1 MVCIFLTIKDLSD
14 QIKSIRGMPTLL
26 PDELA
31 KWQFVE
37 SKIKQIMNAYAFREI
52 RTPLIER
59 TELFQRT
66 IGENTDVVTKEMYSF
81 TDRKD
86 QSLTLRPEATAGV
99 IRAGIEHSLFYNQT
113 QKLWSMGPM
122 YRYERPQKGRYRQFH
137 QINMEAFG
145 YEGSAIDLEIILMT
159 SRIWK
164 TLNIEALQLEI
175 NSLGTPASR
184 QAFRQVLVE
193 YFTDHKDNL
202 DDDSVARLETNP
214 MRIMDSKNPDMKDL
228 IAAAPKITDYLDSE
242 SKEHFSSLLA
252 ALELHD
258 IEYELNP
265 TLVRGLDYYTKTVF
279 EWTTDQLGSQATVCG
294 GGRYDGLVEQLG
306 GKNVCG
312 IGCAIGMERLT
323 ELVEVSVEK
332 AENIEPKIYIVAV
345 GEGVEMHAS
354 LLAEKIRDENKN
366 CVIEMNMDGGG
377 FKQQFRKADKSGAE
391 LAIILGEEEINEG
404 TVSLKPLKTDQEQKT
419 IKQEELIEQ
428 LNEFFD

>member
-193 YFTDHKDNL
+193 YFTDHKNNL

-252 ALELHD
+252 ALELHG

-279 EWTTDQLGSQATVCG
+279 EWTTDRLGSQATVCG

>member
-1 MVCIFLTIKDLSD
+1 
-14 QIKSIRGMPTLL
+14 MPTLL

-252 ALELHD
+252 ALELHG

-354 LLAEKIRDENKN
+354 LLAEKIRDEHKN

>member
-1 MVCIFLTIKDLSD
+1 MSD

-252 ALELHD
+252 ALELHG

>member
-1 MVCIFLTIKDLSD
+1 
-14 QIKSIRGMPTLL
+14 MPTLL

-252 ALELHD
+252 ALELHG